1 MLCGQFEVP
10 LLRALRV
17 AVWCAHKIRFL
28 TSLLRPAEDFGFSF
42 YFKGQRML
50 AELVDTEFGSLG
62 RRRGSGSKPTYI
74 QMLEFSMGHNATKAS
89 DRVFALLGLIDG
101 FDPCGDDKSFSS
113 LLMPNYRKPFV
124 HVARDAAIATVIE
137 TGSLVILFYVH
148 HHGPNDDVDGISFPS
163 WVPRLHRAWDRKVD
177 ASMTLALSHV
187 SGESFRAFPEGPDT
201 PGVESLFMDDPNV
214 LRLQGILLDSVAEVS
229 PVFLPTCIG
238 SITSLTEQIRAVN
251 SVAGVGEA
259 QNPQHMVEAIARTL
273 TATRT
278 PEENDRIFQAF
289 INWAYMVRKVPTS
302 FFNQVWTDDDERR
315 RAELEDMKQVNDA
328 VIDHCTNRRFFRTK
342 RGFLGLGPR
351 EMRPTDIVV
360 VVHRSSLPLILRP
373 NGEVTTEVTFEDGRF
388 RVQHRLY
395 RTLDTPDEY
404 TFIGHAY
411 VDEIMFG
418 KAASAF
424 RSQGGKE
431 MSFVVR

>member
-1 MLCGQFEVP
+1 
-10 LLRALRV
+10 
-17 AVWCAHKIRFL
+17 
-28 TSLLRPAEDFGFSF
+28 
-42 YFKGQRML
+42 
-50 AELVDTEFGSLG
+50 
-62 RRRGSGSKPTYI
+62 
-74 QMLEFSMGHNATKAS
+74 
-89 DRVFALLGLIDG
+89 
-101 FDPCGDDKSFSS
+101 
-113 LLMPNYRKPFV
+113 
-124 HVARDAAIATVIE
+124 
-137 TGSLVILFYVH
+137 
-148 HHGPNDDVDGISFPS
+148 
-163 WVPRLHRAWDRKVD
+163 
-177 ASMTLALSHV
+177 
-187 SGESFRAFPEGPDT
+187 
-201 PGVESLFMDDPNV
+201 
-214 LRLQGILLDSVAEVS
+214 
-229 PVFLPTCIG
+229 
-238 SITSLTEQIRAVN
+238 
-251 SVAGVGEA
+251 
-259 QNPQHMVEAIARTL
+259 MVEAIARTL

-278 PEENDRIFQAF
+278 PEENDHIFQAF

-328 VIDHCTNRRFFRTK
+328 VIDHCTNRPFFSTK

-360 VVHRSSLPLILRP
+360 VVHRSTLPLILRP

-411 VDEIMFG
+411 VDGIMFG
-418 KAASAF
+418 EAASAF